1 MDNTLSEDVIA
12 MIGVEKV
19 RHYVVTKRD
28 INRFAQA
35 IGETNPIYF
44 DENYAKNSKYGVIH
58 APPPFCQIFTFEDV
72 PPDRLPNDGSP
83 IEIDV
88 SIPAKRTVGGAS
100 SYEIFRRVK
109 VGDQI
114 TVKSMLTDVFTKRG
128 KKSALP
134 GKNIICRGKIKELI
148 NMGNEKYFICNF
160 TASNENDE
168 LIASGNAKVV
178 FTSNHTPN

>member
-1 MDNTLSEDVIA
+1 MDNKLPKNVIA

-28 INRFAQA
+28 IKRFAQA

-44 DENYAKNSKYGVIH
+44 DENYAKNTKYGVIQ
-58 APPPFCQIFTFEDV
+58 APPLFCQIFTFEDV
-72 PPDRLPNDGSP
+72 PPDQLPYDGSP

-88 SIPAKRTVGGAS
+88 PIPAKRTVGGAS

-114 TVKSMLTDVFTKRG
+114 TAKSMLTDVFTKQG
-128 KKSALP
+128 KSGTLYFVVIETEFHDQ
-134 GKNIICRGKIKELI
+134 KNKPVAREIATYIKRL
-148 NMGNEKYFICNF
+148 
-160 TASNENDE
+160 
-168 LIASGNAKVV
+168 
-178 FTSNHTPN
+178 